1 MKNKNNIIILI
12 VIVIIIIFAIVYL
25 RKGTVDDSSLSTD
38 TQISNS
44 ADATLVYT
52 LLKKMSFV
60 KLDDSIF
67 SNQLFINLKDNT
79 VLLDKQEV
87 GRENPFSPIGRDA
100 GSFST
105 TTR

>member
-1 MKNKNNIIILI
+1 MI
-12 VIVIIIIFAIVYL
+12 VVIIIIVFAVVYL

-38 TQISNS
+38 TQTSNS
-44 ADATLVYT
+44 ADAQLVYT

-79 VLLDKQEV
+79 VILDRQDV
-87 GRENPFSPIGRDA
+87 GRQNPFAPIGSDI
-100 GSFST
+100 GLFST

>member
-1 MKNKNNIIILI
+1 MKNKNNIIIMI
-12 VIVIIIIFAIVYL
+12 VVIIIIVFAVVYL

-38 TQISNS
+38 TQTSNS
-44 ADATLVYT
+44 ADAQLVYT

-79 VLLDKQEV
+79 VILDRQDV
-87 GRENPFSPIGRDA
+87 GRQNPFAPIGGDI